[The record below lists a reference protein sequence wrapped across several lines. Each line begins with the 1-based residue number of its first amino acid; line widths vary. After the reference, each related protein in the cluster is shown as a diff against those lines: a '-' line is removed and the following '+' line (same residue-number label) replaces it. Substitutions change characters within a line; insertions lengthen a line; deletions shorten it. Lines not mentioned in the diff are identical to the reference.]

1 VIQEQYGMNTTIK
14 KDATNYLTEKLT
26 FKSGTGDAPD
36 DWYVYADKKTNLRKK
51 QPISLRSKPV
61 RKKQRKSCKYKDK
74 TLTPIATKWIFWAWE
89 DGKGLTD
96 EIGHATLTDI
106 KFVKADS
113 DYFVPGADFKTK

>member
-1 VIQEQYGMNTTIK
+1 MPIRRQI
-14 KDATNYLTEKLT
+14 YL
-26 FKSGTGDAPD
+26 
-36 DWYVYADKKTNLRKK
+36 KK

-61 RKKQRKSCKYKDK
+61 RKKQRKHAIQYLEYKDVDGI
-74 TLTPIATKWIFWAWE
+74 PIATKWIFWAWE

-106 KFVKADS
+106 KFVKDS